1 MTSTST
7 RLTSFTIIA
16 TRLFE
21 SITDTIAWTVVV
33 WSTKMT
39 FQVGWWCGVLRGT
52 AEVSYTYSVIR
63 GGSSSGRCNGKKET
77 RELHVFDMD
86 SSRGMCAVE
95 WCVGGGQIDFMMLAT
110 LFCGIMGFG
119 LLIAVEKAVSRG
131 ICLLTHQIQ
140 AQRRGPAS
148 TWPTRRTSDHPHIM
162 DFETDV
168 LICLEGSRKMWV
180 QETCILY

>member
-1 MTSTST
+1 MYRMCMDCMMYHLYPQNICA
-7 RLTSFTIIA
+7 RLTSFAIIA

-52 AEVSYTYSVIR
+52 AEVSYSVIR

-86 SSRGMCAVE
+86 SSRGMMCSGVMC
-95 WCVGGGQIDFMMLAT
+95 WWWTNRFYDNMQAT
-110 LFCGIMGFG
+110 LCCVLWALGYW
-119 LLIAVEKAVSRG
+119 L
-131 ICLLTHQIQ
+131 QW
-140 AQRRGPAS
+140 RRQFTEEFVWWHTKS
-148 TWPTRRTSDHPHIM
+148 
-162 DFETDV
+162 
-168 LICLEGSRKMWV
+168 
-180 QETCILY
+180 